1 MAAKKKI
8 HFVSCT
14 ESQYKSLQ
22 EPDSGTLYFLEDVQQ
37 IYKGA
42 VLYTKVPDELSRSV
56 LKLQENAHMHTNKS
70 VLDSISSKSVTQW
83 TQSKP
88 KTTVGIG
95 GKITAKAT
103 ETGTEL
109 AWSAILDPSTDNLLK
124 TSQNGL
130 YVPGYTK
137 SEIDEAFTDTQK
149 QLYSDMSGKISG
161 VQAETKA
168 YFDILTGAMGR
179 LTFYVNAETGDD
191 SNAGTS
197 VSVPLKT
204 VAAALNKYPFYSN
217 IRIQL
222 AAGTYDIGTITAENK
237 KIALVGASA
246 ANTTLNGRINLT
258 SCTLTLSALTV
269 VADGTTPI
277 VTASTGSHVYGYR
290 ANFTSTGGAE
300 CLRVTTASQCYLDGS
315 VFTTANDTDTVVR
328 SSGGALVCLG
338 YCTVPG
344 VLRAS
349 TTGLINTVNGTI
361 HDTAV
366 ESGGI
371 IWVNGTRVAPVE
383 DTGWITKTADFD
395 ETVNGNTVTTK
406 VTVTY
411 RKVGAVA
418 SMHAVV
424 NRPKGAA
431 SIMLTT
437 GGKLTVPTSC
447 APAYLYHI
455 PETNV
460 RGVQMT
466 ANGTTGDQT
475 YFRFDFLTGAEQT
488 DQTYMFDATYFV
500 N

>member
-1 MAAKKKI
+1 
-8 HFVSCT
+8 
-14 ESQYKSLQ
+14 
-22 EPDSGTLYFLEDVQQ
+22 
-37 IYKGA
+37 
-42 VLYTKVPDELSRSV
+42 
-56 LKLQENAHMHTNKS
+56 MHTNKS
-70 VLDSISSKSVTQW
+70 VLESISSQSVTQW
-83 TQSKP
+83 TQSQP
-88 KTTVGIG
+88 NTTVGIG

-168 YFDILTGAMGR
+168 YIEILTGAKGR
-179 LTFYVNAETGDD
+179 LTYNENADTAHD
-191 SNAGTS
+191 SNDATT

-204 VAAALNKYPFYSN
+204 VAPALNKYPFYSN

-290 ANFTSTGGAE
+290 AN
-300 CLRVTTASQCYLDGS
+300 
-315 VFTTANDTDTVVR
+315 DTETLVR

-344 VLRAS
+344 ILRAS

-361 HDTAV
+361 HDTAA

-371 IWVNGTRVAPVE
+371 IWVNANRVAAVD
-383 DTGWITKTADFD
+383 DTGRMTKTPNF
-395 ETVNGNTVTTK
+395 E
-406 VTVTY
+406 
-411 RKVGAVA
+411 
-418 SMHAVV
+418 
-424 NRPKGAA
+424 
-431 SIMLTT
+431 
-437 GGKLTVPTSC
+437 
-447 APAYLYHI
+447 
-455 PETNV
+455 
-460 RGVQMT
+460 
-466 ANGTTGDQT
+466 
-475 YFRFDFLTGAEQT
+475 
-488 DQTYMFDATYFV
+488 
-500 N
+500 

>member
-22 EPDSGTLYFLEDVQQ
+22 EPDSGTLYFLEDTQQ

-56 LKLQENAHMHTNKS
+56 LKLQENAHTHANKN
-70 VLDSISSKSVTQW
+70 VLDGISSKLVTQW

-109 AWSAILDPSTDNLLK
+109 AWNAILDPSTDNLLK
-124 TSQNGL
+124 TSQSGL

-179 LTFYVNAETGDD
+179 LTFYINAETGDD

-197 VSVPLKT
+197 VSAPLKT
-204 VAAALNKYPFYSN
+204 VAAAFNKYPFYSN

-237 KIALVGASA
+237 RIALVGADAS
-246 ANTTLNGRINLT
+246 TTILNGHIDVV
-258 SCTLTLSALTV
+258 SCTLSMANLTISASGY
-269 VADGTTPI
+269 GTKGAI
-277 VTASTGSHVYGYR
+277 SASTGSHVYGYH
-290 ANFTSTGGAE
+290 ANISVASGTAQYTDP
-300 CLRVTTASQCYLDGS
+300 CLFITASSQCYLDGATITVTTDDASEVSS
-315 VFTTANDTDTVVR
+315 VIAVR
-328 SSGGALVCLG
+328 SSGGSVTGLG
-338 YCTVPG
+338 YCKITGLVC
-344 VLRAS
+344 AS
-349 TTGLINTVNGTI
+349 TTGESKLTGCTIKGTKI
-361 HDTAV
+361 
-366 ESGGI
+366 ESGGVI
-371 IWVNGTRVAPVE
+371 FINGA
-383 DTGWITKTADFD
+383 
-395 ETVNGNTVTTK
+395 K
-406 VTVTY
+406 V
-411 RKVGAVA
+411 
-418 SMHAVV
+418 
-424 NRPKGAA
+424 
-431 SIMLTT
+431 
-437 GGKLTVPTSC
+437 
-447 APAYLYHI
+447 
-455 PETNV
+455 
-460 RGVQMT
+460 
-466 ANGTTGDQT
+466 
-475 YFRFDFLTGAEQT
+475 
-488 DQTYMFDATYFV
+488 
-500 N
+500 

>member
-222 AAGTYDIGTITAENK
+222 AAGTYDIGTITVENK
-237 KIALVGASA
+237 RIALVGADAS
-246 ANTTLNGRINLT
+246 TTILNGHIDVV
-258 SCTLTLSALTV
+258 SCTLSMANLTISASGY
-269 VADGTTPI
+269 GTKGAI
-277 VTASTGSHVYGYR
+277 SASTGSHVYGYR
-290 ANFTSTGGAE
+290 ANISVSSGTAQYTDPCLFITTS
-300 CLRVTTASQCYLDGS
+300 SQCYLDGATITVTTDDASEVSS
-315 VFTTANDTDTVVR
+315 VIAVR
-328 SSGGALVCLG
+328 SSGGSVTGLG
-338 YCTVPG
+338 YCKITGLVC
-344 VLRAS
+344 AS
-349 TTGLINTVNGTI
+349 TTGEAKLTGCTIKGTKI
-361 HDTAV
+361 
-366 ESGGI
+366 ESGGVI
-371 IWVNGTRVAPVE
+371 FINGS
-383 DTGWITKTADFD
+383 
-395 ETVNGNTVTTK
+395 K
-406 VTVTY
+406 V
-411 RKVGAVA
+411 
-418 SMHAVV
+418 
-424 NRPKGAA
+424 
-431 SIMLTT
+431 
-437 GGKLTVPTSC
+437 
-447 APAYLYHI
+447 
-455 PETNV
+455 
-460 RGVQMT
+460 
-466 ANGTTGDQT
+466 
-475 YFRFDFLTGAEQT
+475 
-488 DQTYMFDATYFV
+488 
-500 N
+500 

>member
-179 LTFYVNAETGDD
+179 LTFYINAETGDD

-197 VSVPLKT
+197 VSAPLKT

-237 KIALVGASA
+237 RIAIVGAGVAS
-246 ANTTLNGRINLT
+246 TTLTGRINLT
-258 SCTLTLSALTV
+258 TCTLTLSALTV
-269 VADGTTPI
+269 TADSGTDPI
-277 VTASTGSHVYGYR
+277 VTAATGSHVYGYR
-290 ANFTSTGGAE
+290 VNFTSTGGAE

-315 VFTTANDTDTVVR
+315 IFVTNAETDTVIR
-328 SSGGALVCLG
+328 SSGGSVTGLG
-338 YCTVPG
+338 YCSIPG
-344 VLRAS
+344 LVCTS
-349 TTGLINTVNGTI
+349 TTGESKLTGCTIKGTKI
-361 HDTAV
+361 
-366 ESGGI
+366 ESGGVI
-371 IWVNGTRVAPVE
+371 FINGS
-383 DTGWITKTADFD
+383 
-395 ETVNGNTVTTK
+395 K
-406 VTVTY
+406 V
-411 RKVGAVA
+411 
-418 SMHAVV
+418 
-424 NRPKGAA
+424 
-431 SIMLTT
+431 
-437 GGKLTVPTSC
+437 
-447 APAYLYHI
+447 
-455 PETNV
+455 
-460 RGVQMT
+460 
-466 ANGTTGDQT
+466 
-475 YFRFDFLTGAEQT
+475 
-488 DQTYMFDATYFV
+488 
-500 N
+500 

>member
-22 EPDSGTLYFLEDVQQ
+22 GPDSGTLYFLEDTQQ

-42 VLYTKVPDELSRSV
+42 VLYTKVPDELSRNI
-56 LKLQENAHMHTNKS
+56 LKLQENTHTHTNKN
-70 VLDSISSKSVTQW
+70 VLDGISSKLVTQW

-124 TSQNGL
+124 ASQSGL

-137 SEIDEAFTDTQK
+137 SEIDEAFTDTKK

-179 LTFYVNAETGDD
+179 LTFYVNAEAGDD

-197 VSVPLKT
+197 VGAPLKT

-237 KIALVGASA
+237 RIAWVGADAS
-246 ANTTLNGRINLT
+246 TTILNGHIDVV
-258 SCTLTLSALTV
+258 SCTLSMANLTISASGY
-269 VADGTTPI
+269 GTKGAI
-277 VTASTGSHVYGYR
+277 SASTGSHVYGYH
-290 ANFTSTGGAE
+290 ANISVASGTAQYTDPCLFITTS
-300 CLRVTTASQCYLDGS
+300 SQCYLDGATITVTTDDASEVSS
-315 VFTTANDTDTVVR
+315 VIAVR
-328 SSGGALVCLG
+328 SSGGAVTGLG
-338 YCTVPG
+338 YCKITGLVC
-344 VLRAS
+344 AS
-349 TTGLINTVNGTI
+349 TTGEAKLTGCTVTGTKI
-361 HDTAV
+361 
-366 ESGGI
+366 ESGGVI
-371 IWVNGTRVAPVE
+371 FINGA
-383 DTGWITKTADFD
+383 
-395 ETVNGNTVTTK
+395 K
-406 VTVTY
+406 V
-411 RKVGAVA
+411 
-418 SMHAVV
+418 
-424 NRPKGAA
+424 
-431 SIMLTT
+431 
-437 GGKLTVPTSC
+437 
-447 APAYLYHI
+447 
-455 PETNV
+455 
-460 RGVQMT
+460 
-466 ANGTTGDQT
+466 
-475 YFRFDFLTGAEQT
+475 
-488 DQTYMFDATYFV
+488 
-500 N
+500 